1 MKVAIISEPPP
12 LTTGFGR
19 TCGQLV
25 KALASRGHEVVCFG
39 MGLTGEVFDR
49 DLYPCRIWAT
59 GKASSSKLAIPFEVF
74 LQFEQPNVIIVNFD
88 LATAKKWVER
98 CLAINPKIPII
109 SHLVIDG
116 LPVPSEQIDFLRLLS
131 GIIVP
136 TITTRDFLINNDIK
150 NAIYAPHG
158 IEASVFKA
166 LENREALRKRACI
179 GDKFVVGLFG
189 RNTERKQHV
198 RLMQAIAILTKMGL
212 DDILLYLH
220 CDPHDTGLTSWDLKF
235 VSESLGIDNVTLF
248 PSLGFDQL
256 LGIPYEPESETR
268 SSTLASKRAFTESY
282 SYVER
287 VNCCDVIV
295 NCSFCGGFELG
306 IIEAQACG
314 VPLIATDDYGVIR
327 EVVGGGGYLLEAVD
341 VGIWKTGA
349 KQYFLPPSSIAEA
362 LLKVKK
368 DAMLRS
374 ELIGRGLENIKK
386 YSWVHLHEAINDL
399 VEHSI

>member
-25 KALASRGHEVVCFG
+25 KALVSKSHEVVCFG
-39 MGLTGEVFDR
+39 MGLAGEVFDR
-49 DLYPCRIWAT
+49 EMYPCRIWAT
-59 GKASSSKLAIPFEVF
+59 GKASSSKLAIPFETF
-74 LQFEQPNVIIVNFD
+74 LQFEQPDVIIVNFD
-88 LATAKKWVER
+88 LATARKWVER

-116 LPVPSEQIDFLRLLS
+116 LPVPLEHIGFLRLLS

-136 TITTRDFLINNDIK
+136 TITTRNFLINNGIK
-150 NAIYAPHG
+150 NVVYAPHG
-158 IEASVFKA
+158 IETSVFKA
-166 LENREALRKRACI
+166 LKSREALRKQACI
-179 GDKFVVGLFG
+179 GNKFVVGLFG

-198 RLMQAIAILTKMGL
+198 RLMQAIAILTEMGL

-220 CDPHDTGLTSWDLKF
+220 CDPHDTGLASWDLEF
-235 VSESLGIDNVTLF
+235 VSENLGIGNVTLF

-256 LGIPYEPESETR
+256 LGIPYEPERET
-268 SSTLASKRAFTESY
+268 SNSTVASKKAFTESY

-287 VNCCDVIV
+287 MNCCDVIV

-306 IIEAQACG
+306 IIETQACG
-314 VPLIATDDYGVIR
+314 VPLIATDDHGVIR

-349 KQYFLPPSSIAEA
+349 KQYFLSPSSIAEA
-362 LLKVKK
+362 MLTVKK

-374 ELIGRGLENIKK
+374 ELINRGLENVKK
-386 YSWVHLHEAINDL
+386 YSWTYLHEAVNDL